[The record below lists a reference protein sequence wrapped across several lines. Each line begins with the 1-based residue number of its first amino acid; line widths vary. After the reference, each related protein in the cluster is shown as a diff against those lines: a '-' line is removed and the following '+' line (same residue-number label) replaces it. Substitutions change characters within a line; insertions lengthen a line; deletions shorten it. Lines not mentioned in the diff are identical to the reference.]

1 MNRLISA
8 LQQSN
13 VVTENGMLSNSTSLN
28 NNVDLFF
35 KIGGYRKASY
45 KDIVSAFSS
54 AYYESPID
62 AMKILF
68 WGRDIRGGAGERR
81 FFRTCLEHL
90 AKNYKDVIFRNL
102 HLIPEYGRW
111 DDVLH
116 FWNTPLQKE
125 AFDLIKE
132 SLDKKDGLCAKW
144 MPRKGNVA
152 NSLRKHLGL
161 TPKEYRK
168 LLVQSTNVV
177 ETPMCSKEWEKIN
190 YSSVPSLAAARYQKA
205 FIKNDGERYNKY
217 VELLKEPVKTSEV
230 KINAQ
235 AVYPYD
241 VIKSLK
247 YGVSDVANEQ
257 WKALPNYM
265 DGSKDMILPV
275 VDVSGSMESLVS
287 GSNVSCMDISVSLGL
302 YISER
307 NEGPFKDYFITFSER
322 PEIQKIQGN
331 TLLER
336 YEQLKNSDW
345 GMSTSLESVFS
356 LILDK
361 AVKNNIPESDM
372 PTKVLIISDME
383 FNAAIDEDGRSLSA
397 IEMVR
402 GKYQK
407 AGYKLPDVI
416 FWNVQSR
423 GNNVPVRF
431 DEKGTALI
439 SGFSPAIL
447 KSVLG
452 SKDIDPISIMK
463 QTIDSPRYE
472 KISV

>member
-1 MNRLISA
+1 
-8 LQQSN
+8 
-13 VVTENGMLSNSTSLN
+13 
-28 NNVDLFF
+28 
-35 KIGGYRKASY
+35 
-45 KDIVSAFSS
+45 
-54 AYYESPID
+54 
-62 AMKILF
+62 
-68 WGRDIRGGAGERR
+68 
-81 FFRTCLEHL
+81 
-90 AKNYKDVIFRNL
+90 
-102 HLIPEYGRW
+102 
-111 DDVLH
+111 
-116 FWNTPLQKE
+116 
-125 AFDLIKE
+125 
-132 SLDKKDGLCAKW
+132 

-177 ETPMCSKEWEKIN
+177 ETPMCAKTWEKIN

-217 VELLKEPVKTSEV
+217 VELLKSPIKTSEV

-265 DGSKDMILPV
+265 EGSNDMILPV

-287 GSNVSCMDISVSLGL
+287 GSKVSCMDISVSLGL

-322 PEIQKIQGN
+322 PELQKIQGN
-331 TLLER
+331 TLPER

-407 AGYKLPDVI
+407 SGYKLPDVI